1 MSDSNFIATV
11 EANGF
16 IYSAWESVMV
26 RREFKDPIS
35 VFEFTPTEGAYGQ
48 NYSQLALMPG
58 DSVTISLGGEQVI
71 NGSVTTRNVAYDS
84 KSHQIVIAGKSKTL
98 HLAKAS
104 VVVKPGTYD
113 GYTFQQAAQAVMA
126 PHPVQLM
133 MTNPPASASKPFA
146 NLAVQYGETVAE
158 FIERISMM
166 RGLHLWDD
174 KDGNLVAGQ
183 GGQGGTAADLAEG
196 VNILSANARIDNQSA
211 WGPYASVGQQPGN
224 DNNWPPRAIS
234 ASGTNPN
241 YPQNWYKL
249 WHAEH
254 PGDAEDMAS
263 RVNMEMA
270 IDAGAHVN
278 VTVTVVGW
286 KKPSGSLWDILE
298 TVTILS
304 PMIFGPQSSGL
315 TLGVQSV
322 VYEQDSA
329 NGTTTTLNLC
339 LPQHLRSIPTAG
351 VQDAPPGIPGQGA
364 TAATPDQP
372 DWKSGAAN

>member
-1 MSDSNFIATV
+1 MSDSDFIATI
-11 EANGF
+11 EADGQ
-16 IYSAWESVMV
+16 IYSAWESVIV
-26 RREFKDPIS
+26 RREFSEPIS
-35 VFEFTPTEGAYGQ
+35 VFEFTPTEGAYGR

-98 HLAKAS
+98 HLAKSS
-104 VVVKPGTYD
+104 VIVKPGTYD
-113 GYTFQQAAQAVMA
+113 GYTFQQAAQAVMQ
-126 PHPVQLM
+126 PHGVNLIM
-133 MTNPPASASKPFA
+133 SNPPQSASKPFA
-146 NLAVQYGETVAE
+146 NLSVQYGETCAE
-158 FIERISMM
+158 FIQRIAMM

-174 KDGNLVAGQ
+174 KNGNLVAGQ
-183 GGQGGTAADLAEG
+183 GGQTSSGADLTEG

-211 WGPYASVGQQPGN
+211 WGPYAGVGQQPGN

-234 ASGTNPN
+234 ASGNNPN

-263 RVNMEMA
+263 RVNYEMA

-278 VTVTVVGW
+278 VTLKVVGW
-286 KKPSGSLWDILE
+286 KKPDGSLWDTPK
-298 TVTILS
+298 TVTCLS
-304 PMIFGPQSSGL
+304 PMIFGQQSSGL

-339 LPQHLRSIPTAG
+339 LPQHLQSIPTAG
-351 VQDAPPGIPGQGA
+351 VQDAPPGIPGQPMQPA
-364 TAATPDQP
+364 RPDQP
-372 DWKSGAAN
+372 DWRG